1 MTDHEL
7 GRKGEA
13 RAAQYLEDEG
23 WVIVERNFRTTV
35 GEIDVI
41 AERIEACG
49 NIERHTLAVVEVKT
63 RRPRKGL
70 PPQLSVTAQ
79 KRKTIV
85 KVAKVFMRHIRKP
98 NAVVRFDVIAVDW
111 LEDAPPRITH
121 IKGAFDA
128 YGRLN

>member
-7 GRKGEA
+7 GRKGED
-13 RAAQYLEDEG
+13 RAVQYLKDEG
-23 WVIVERNFRTTV
+23 WAIIERNFRTTA

-41 AERIEACG
+41 AERMEARG
-49 NIERHTLAVVEVKT
+49 HTERHTVAIVEVKT

-70 PPQLSVTAQ
+70 PPQLSVTAL

-85 KVAKVFMRHIRKP
+85 KVAKIFMRCARKP

-111 LEDAPPRITH
+111 LENAPPRVTH

-128 YGRLN
+128 NGRIN

>member
-7 GRKGEA
+7 GRKGEDEA
-13 RAAQYLEDEG
+13 VRYLEGEG
-23 WVIVERNFRTTV
+23 WEIVGRNFRTKV

-41 AERIEACG
+41 AEKMETRG
-49 NIERHTLAVVEVKT
+49 NTKRHTLAMVEVKT

-70 PPQLSVTAQ
+70 PPQLSVTAH

-85 KVAKVFMRHIRKP
+85 RVAKLFMRQARKP

-111 LEDAPPRITH
+111 MKDAPPRLTH
-121 IKGAFDA
+121 IQSAFDSE
-128 YGRLN
+128 GRIN